1 MAKWIRNEYDK
12 KLTYGN
18 LYKAHIASR
27 KGKRLRKDVI
37 LFSLKEEEYIQYL
50 YQKLKTGTYKHGKY
64 VAFKVYEPKERI
76 IERAPYIDR
85 IVHRW
90 VVDNFLMP
98 YYKPSFIQTTY
109 ACIEGRRNA

>member
-12 KLTYGN
+12 KLTYEN

-37 LFSLKEEEYIQYL
+37 LFSLKEEEYVQYL

-64 VAFKVYEPKERI
+64 IAFKVYEPKERT

>member
-50 YQKLKTGTYKHGKY
+50 YQKLKTG
-64 VAFKVYEPKERI
+64 
-76 IERAPYIDR
+76 
-85 IVHRW
+85 
-90 VVDNFLMP
+90 
-98 YYKPSFIQTTY
+98 
-109 ACIEGRRNA
+109 